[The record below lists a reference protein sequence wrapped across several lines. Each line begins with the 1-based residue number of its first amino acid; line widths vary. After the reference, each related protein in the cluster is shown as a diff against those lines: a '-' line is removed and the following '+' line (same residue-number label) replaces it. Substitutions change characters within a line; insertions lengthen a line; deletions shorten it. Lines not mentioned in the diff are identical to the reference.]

1 MVNRTVA
8 LIIRKTC
15 QLWWFNW
22 LNYGTEIYCLRL
34 LVLRSFMSGEAFLTS
49 TARSTWSSLILRRPL
64 TLRHERFL
72 LKAKFYGISGK
83 LNNWLQAFLT
93 GRRQCVV
100 VKGASTK
107 WAPALSGVPQGTIL
121 GPISFLLFINN
132 LPSSVSSS
140 VKFFADESVLYRYI
154 ESTADQNKL
163 Q

>member
-1 MVNRTVA
+1 M
-8 LIIRKTC
+8 
-15 QLWWFNW
+15 
-22 LNYGTEIYCLRL
+22 
-34 LVLRSFMSGEAFLTS
+34 
-49 TARSTWSSLILRRPL
+49 
-64 TLRHERFL
+64 
-72 LKAKFYGISGK
+72 
-83 LNNWLQAFLT
+83 
-93 GRRQCVV
+93 V